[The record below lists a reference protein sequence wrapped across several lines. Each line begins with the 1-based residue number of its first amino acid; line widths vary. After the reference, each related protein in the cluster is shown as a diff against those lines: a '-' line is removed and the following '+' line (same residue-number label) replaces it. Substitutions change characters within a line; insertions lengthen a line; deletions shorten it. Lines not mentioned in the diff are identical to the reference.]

1 MARYK
6 DTVPSSRSQ
15 ADTFDYLARFSN
27 TEDWDPG
34 AVKGRDLQEGG
45 PIGVGSRFSLDF
57 KIGGRVQ
64 ELVYEITE
72 YERPRRVRLV
82 AEGTGFTS
90 DDEIVVSKRGERSE
104 VTYAADVR
112 LRGPLR
118 LFDPL
123 MRIGFG
129 RVAGKAAEGL
139 RATLS
144 RAGPDSSPG

>member
-15 ADTFDYLARFSN
+15 EDTFDYLARFSN

-34 AVKGRDLQEGG
+34 ALKGRDLQDDG

-57 KIGGRVQ
+57 KIGGRTQ
-64 ELVYEITE
+64 ELIYEITE

-82 AEGTGFTS
+82 AQGTGFTS
-90 DDEIVVSKRGERSE
+90 DDEIVVTERGDASA
-104 VTYAADVR
+104 VTYDANVV
-112 LRGPLR
+112 LSGPLK

-123 MRIGFG
+123 MQIGFK
-129 RVAGKAAEGL
+129 RVAGKAADGL
-139 RATLS
+139 RRTL
-144 RAGPDSSPG
+144 A

>member
-34 AVKGRDLQEGG
+34 AVKGRGLQEGG

-57 KIGGRVQ
+57 KVGGRVQ

-112 LRGPLR
+112 LRGPLK

-123 MRIGFG
+123 MQIGFK
-129 RVAGKAAEGL
+129 RVAGKAADGL

-144 RAGPDSSPG
+144 RAGPDSSAG